1 MNTSNS
7 SKDQERRVVCCQ
19 QDALDLKI
27 DACVSE
33 TRMYNKSILVFSKR
47 ISGLEVSE
55 NFQQSDS
62 RSVTFCKLLRD

>member
-7 SKDQERRVVCCQ
+7 SKDQERRMVCCQ

-33 TRMYNKSILVFSKR
+33 TRMHNKR
-47 ISGLEVSE
+47 ISGLKVSK
-55 NFQQSDS
+55 NIQQSNI
-62 RSVTFCKLLRD
+62 RSVTFCKLLID